1 MIRVLV
7 IDDHGVVRQGLRQI
21 LAETADIIIGADAAT
36 ASEAL
41 VCARAERWDAILLDL
56 GLPDSHGLDVLKQ
69 LRREQPDVPI
79 LVLSMHPEDQFALR
93 AIRAGASGYLTKTGA
108 VDALATAI
116 RTVVSGQHYLSS
128 WLAERLARE
137 ATGDPTKAPHEQLSD
152 REYQVLMRIASGKT
166 TKDIA
171 AELTISPKTVGTYR
185 SRLAEKMSL
194 STDAEL
200 TAYVFRHHLLE

>member
-21 LAETADIIIGADAAT
+21 LAETADIIIGADAST

-128 WLAERLARE
+128 WLADRLARE

>member
-21 LAETADIIIGADAAT
+21 LAETADIIVGADASNG
-36 ASEAL
+36 SEGL
-41 VCARAERWDAILLDL
+41 KCAQAESWDAILLDL

-69 LRREQPDVPI
+69 LRREQTRVPI

-93 AIRAGASGYLTKTGA
+93 AIRAGASGYLTKNGA
-108 VDALATAI
+108 VEELAKAI
-116 RTVVSGQHYLSS
+116 RTVVAGQHYLSP
-128 WLAERLARE
+128 WLADRLARE
-137 ATGDPTKAPHEQLSD
+137 ATGDPTKAAHEQLSD

-171 AELTISPKTVGTYR
+171 AELNISPKTVGTYR
-185 SRLAEKMSL
+185 TRLAEKMCL

>member
-21 LAETADIIIGADAAT
+21 LAETADIIVGADASN
-36 ASEAL
+36 ASEGL
-41 VCARAERWDAILLDL
+41 TCARAEQWDAILLDL

-69 LRREQPDVPI
+69 LRKEQTHVPI

-93 AIRAGASGYLTKTGA
+93 AIRAGASGYLTKNAA
-108 VDALATAI
+108 VDELATAI
-116 RTVVSGQHYLSS
+116 RTVVAGQHYLSP
-128 WLAERLARE
+128 WLADRLARE
-137 ATGDPTKAPHEQLSD
+137 ATGDPTKAAHEQLSD
-152 REYQVLMRIASGKT
+152 REYQVLMRVASGKT

-171 AELTISPKTVGTYR
+171 AELNISPKTVGTYR
-185 SRLAEKMSL
+185 ARLVEKMCL

>member
-21 LAETADIIIGADAAT
+21 LAETADIIVGADASN
-36 ASEAL
+36 ASEGL
-41 VCARAERWDAILLDL
+41 TCARAEQWDAILLDL

-69 LRREQPDVPI
+69 LRKEQAQVPI

-93 AIRAGASGYLTKTGA
+93 AIRAGASGYLTKNGA
-108 VDALATAI
+108 VNELASAI
-116 RTVVSGQHYLSS
+116 RTVVAGQHYLSP
-128 WLAERLARE
+128 WLADRLARE
-137 ATGDPTKAPHEQLSD
+137 ATGDPSKAAHEQLSD

-171 AELTISPKTVGTYR
+171 AELSISPKTVGTYR
-185 SRLAEKMSL
+185 TRLAEKMCL